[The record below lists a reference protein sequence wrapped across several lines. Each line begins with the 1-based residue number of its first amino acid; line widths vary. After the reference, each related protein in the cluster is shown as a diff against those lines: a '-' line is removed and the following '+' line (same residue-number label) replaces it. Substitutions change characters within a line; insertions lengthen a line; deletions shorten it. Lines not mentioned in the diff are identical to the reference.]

1 MTRKV
6 HALNGVTLYYA
17 TTCKKKK
24 QRIKHNLALTYFL
37 VLITIL
43 FTFFLDPFKEEN
55 EKGQYNMLRK

>member
-17 TTCKKKK
+17 TTCKKK
-24 QRIKHNLALTYFL
+24 QRIKHNLAFTYFL